1 MPRENRLLLVLLQ
14 LKSLGI
20 FLTLLHSPDCSF
32 CTALAAS
39 WWMSGSRTEFACSE
53 LGRVGPLW
61 LGFVNLRYMGFW
73 QISSLSFQP
82 SNVRKIIRIKKKKN
96 QIQEEIILDYS
107 FPKGEKEVLLP
118 ISSQIHVCK
127 IHKERRDDYFIKSFY
142 ILVVFTIVSECRD

>member
-61 LGFVNLRYMGFW
+61 LGFVNLRYMAFW

-82 SNVRKIIRIKKKKN
+82 SNVRKIIRIKKKIK
-96 QIQEEIILDYS
+96 
-107 FPKGEKEVLLP
+107 FRK
-118 ISSQIHVCK
+118 
-127 IHKERRDDYFIKSFY
+127 KSFLIIHFLKGKKKFCCLFLVKY
-142 ILVVFTIVSECRD
+142 MYVKYTSKGGMTILSKVFISWWFSQ